1 MPSIY
6 ARLGGHDAVTL
17 AVEQLFDR
25 LTADSELAPY
35 FADKDVDRHARH
47 VRPFIAAALGG
58 PELYRGRDMAAA
70 HAGLGI
76 TDAHFDRTVGHV
88 AAVLAGLGVDEA
100 LIGEVAAT
108 LEPLRAAVVQSP
120 PLRAAA

>member
-6 ARLGGHDAVTL
+6 ARLGGQDAVKL
-17 AVEQLFDR
+17 AVDR
-25 LTADSELAPY
+25 LFERLIGDPELAPY

-88 AAVLAGLGVDEA
+88 AAVLAGLGVDEV

>member
-6 ARLGGHDAVTL
+6 ARLGGHDAVEL
-17 AVEQLFDR
+17 AVNQLFDR
-25 LTADSELAPY
+25 LIGDPELARY
-35 FADKDVDRHARH
+35 FAGKDVDGHARH

-76 TDAHFDRTVGHV
+76 TDAHFDRTVGHIV
-88 AAVLAGLGVDEA
+88 AVLAGLGVDEA
-100 LIGEVAAT
+100 LIGEVGAT
-108 LEPLRAAVVQSP
+108 LEPLRGLVVQAP

>member
-6 ARLGGHDAVTL
+6 ARLGGHDAVKL
-17 AVEQLFDR
+17 AVDQLFER
-25 LTADSELAPY
+25 LIADPELAPY
-35 FADKDVDRHARH
+35 FADKDVDRHSRH

-58 PELYRGRDMAAA
+58 PELYRGRDMTAA

-76 TDAHFDRTVGHV
+76 TDAHFDRTVGHIV
-88 AAVLAGLGVDEA
+88 AVLAGLGVDEA
-100 LIGEVAAT
+100 LIGEIGAT
-108 LEPLRAAVVQSP
+108 LEPLRAAVVQAP

>member
-1 MPSIY
+1 MSSTY
-6 ARLGGHDAVTL
+6 ARLGGHDAVKL

-25 LTADSELAPY
+25 LIADPELAPY
-35 FADKDVDRHARH
+35 FADKDVGRHARH

-58 PELYRGRDMAAA
+58 PELYRGRDMVTA

-76 TDAHFDRTVGHV
+76 TDAHFDRTVGHIV
-88 AAVLAGLGVDEA
+88 AVFRGLGVDPE
-100 LIGEVAAT
+100 LIGEVGAT
-108 LEPLRAAVVQSP
+108 LEPLRAAVVQAP

>member
-6 ARLGGHDAVTL
+6 ARLGGHDAVKL
-17 AVEQLFDR
+17 AVDR
-25 LTADSELAPY
+25 LFERLIGDPELAPY
-35 FADKDVDRHARH
+35 FADKDIDRHARH

-108 LEPLRAAVVQSP
+108 LEPLRAAVVQPP

>member
-6 ARLGGHDAVTL
+6 ARLGGSDAVVL
-17 AVEQLFDR
+17 AVDR
-25 LTADSELAPY
+25 LYERLVGDPELAPY
-35 FADKDVDRHARH
+35 FAGQDAERHLRH

-58 PELYRGRDMAAA
+58 PELYRGRHMAAA

-76 TDAHFDRTVGHV
+76 TDAHFDRAVGHV
-88 AAVLAGLGVDEA
+88 VAVLSGLGVDEE
-100 LIGEVAAT
+100 LIGEVGAT
-108 LEPLRAAVVQSP
+108 LEPLRALVVEAP